1 MKITTDENHVMA
13 GSATA
18 TVPTARMVTIREAA
32 RMAGTTPD
40 AIRGRVERGKLEHV
54 KQDGVRMIPVAE
66 LRRVGLLT
74 TPSATPT
81 VGTTVDATDLLER
94 LLDAERRATLAE
106 SQRLLVERTGEMER
120 EAMTLEVM
128 QLRAKVLELEAIANQ
143 PKRWFGRARK
153 APTG

>member
-1 MKITTDENHVMA
+1 MTITTDTDHVMA
-13 GSATA
+13 PDHMDAAPAT
-18 TVPTARMVTIREAA
+18 RMVTIREAA

-66 LRRVGLLT
+66 LRRVGLLAT
-74 TPSATPT
+74 ASAMPMA
-81 VGTTVDATDLLER
+81 GTTVDATDLLER